1 MSVSQVLTTE
11 QKDQYLSNNGA
22 MCPFCQSDNIEG
34 DTLQSDGD
42 VWQNVRCLDCGREWQ
57 DIYTLTAIDQP
68 DLHD

>member
-1 MSVSQVLTTE
+1 MSVSQVLTSQ
-11 QKDQYLSNNGA
+11 QKAQYLSNNGA
-22 MCPFCQSDNIEG
+22 MCPFCQSDDIEG

-42 VWQNVRCLDCGREWQ
+42 VWQNVRCLDCGRVWQ